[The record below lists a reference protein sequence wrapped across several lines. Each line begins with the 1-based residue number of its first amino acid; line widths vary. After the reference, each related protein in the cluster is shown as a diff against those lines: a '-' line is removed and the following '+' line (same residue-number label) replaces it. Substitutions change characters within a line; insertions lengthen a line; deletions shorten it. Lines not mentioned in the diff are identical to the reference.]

1 MLSIATIV
9 GAFSL
14 VVWLYLTLARGFF
27 WRIPRS
33 NPTQPSDPISQL
45 SVADVIPAREHSW
58 TQGRLSFLIRSLMS
72 DWRVNHTAKS
82 SLAKFLD

>member
-14 VVWLYLTLARGFF
+14 VVWLYLTLARFF

-33 NPTQPSDPISQL
+33 NPTLPSDPISQL
-45 SVADVIPAREHSW
+45 SVAAVIPARDHSW

-72 DWRVNHTAKS
+72 DWQVNHTAKP
-82 SLAKFLD
+82 SLATVLD